1 MTDLGWILRFFRTLP
16 VFTELKRQLRFGGN
30 AHFLERNV
38 IFLRRKRVFSSEK
51 RGNPAT
57 KNAFLV
63 HGCTKRPVDR
73 DSSGIRGQTALP
85 WPCLGPQRTIPL
97 VEMPFGDVPK
107 HSHLANCLG
116 FRPRFPP
123 TDRMTFRARKT
134 SLFPRLF
141 ARAGAKKGLAR
152 GQKSARNGQ
161 KPNCCFNSVNTGR
174 EISRKTVYSARIW
187 LSGETLA

>member
-1 MTDLGWILRFFRTLP
+1 M
-16 VFTELKRQLRFGGN
+16 KQQLRFGEN

-38 IFLRRKRVFSSEK
+38 IFLRRKRVFSLEK

-107 HSHLANCLG
+107 HSRLAKCLG

-123 TDRMTFRARKT
+123 TDRLRAKRRFFRDFPRARAPKKA
-134 SLFPRLF
+134 SRE
-141 ARAGAKKGLAR
+141 AKKTPEMDKNPAVA
-152 GQKSARNGQ
+152 SI
-161 KPNCCFNSVNTGR
+161 P
-174 EISRKTVYSARIW
+174 
-187 LSGETLA
+187 

>member
-1 MTDLGWILRFFRTLP
+1 
-16 VFTELKRQLRFGGN
+16 LKQQLRFGEN

-38 IFLRRKRVFSSEK
+38 IFLRRKRVFSLEK

-123 TDRMTFRARKT
+123 TDRMTFRTRKT

-141 ARAGAKKGLAR
+141 ARAGEAKKAPEMDR
-152 GQKSARNGQ
+152 

-187 LSGETLA
+187 LSGETLQ

>member
-85 WPCLGPQRTIPL
+85 WPCLRPQRNIPL
-97 VEMPFGDVPK
+97 VGMPFGDVPK
-107 HSHLANCLG
+107 HSHLADGLA
-116 FRPRFPP
+116 FSLRFPP

-134 SLFPRLF
+134 SLFPRLL
-141 ARAGAKKGLAR
+141 ARAGAKKASR
-152 GQKSARNGQ
+152 EAKKRKKNGQ
-161 KPNCCFNSVNTGR
+161 KT
-174 EISRKTVYSARIW
+174 
-187 LSGETLA
+187 

>member
-1 MTDLGWILRFFRTLP
+1 
-16 VFTELKRQLRFGGN
+16 
-30 AHFLERNV
+30 V
-38 IFLRRKRVFSSEK
+38 IFLRRKRVFSLEK

-97 VEMPFGDVPK
+97 VGMPFGDVPK
-107 HSHLANCLG
+107 HSRLAKCLG

-123 TDRMTFRARKT
+123 TDRTTFRARKT

-187 LSGETLA
+187 LSGETLQ